1 MTTLEKQQ
9 LFTQYILSDNV
20 LFTKVNP
27 ILEPKFFDPE
37 LKPVI
42 NFIKEYFDEYKG
54 LPSPQQ
60 INAELGV
67 HVNQPQPL
75 TPSEHKYAEAELET
89 FCRNKAI
96 EHAIFASV
104 DLLEKQDLG
113 QIERLIRDA
122 ITISI
127 QRNLGMDYFADPEAR
142 LNLLLDEA
150 ALIPT
155 LLKKYDEA
163 VGGGLARKTMHI
175 FAAPSGVGKS
185 LTMSNIGLN
194 LCSQG
199 LNGCYI
205 TLELS
210 EALVS
215 KRHDSMVT
223 GISQRD
229 ILKNI
234 TQTAIKVKEVKD
246 SGYGDMTIK
255 YMPPN
260 GTTAA
265 HLRAYLKEYE
275 LVHGRLPDFMIVDY
289 LDLMGSQEKVTAE
302 NVFIKDKY
310 VSEELRAIA
319 SEFNLIMITASQL
332 NRGAQQIENLEELN
346 QAHIAGGL
354 SKIMTADNVVAIIQ
368 TPQMKARNEMMF
380 KMLKTRSS
388 SGVGSYFLVKFNP
401 VSLRLTNMEED
412 QDNPTL
418 TDRISGFK
426 QRAKEEREAPP
437 PPPGQAQRKP
447 TFGGGFDAFQV

>member
-1 MTTLEKQQ
+1 MNHEKQQ
-9 LFTQYILSDNV
+9 LLAKLLISDSI

-27 ILEPKFFDPE
+27 ILVSKHWDPE

-42 NFIKEYFDEYKG
+42 SFIKSYYDEFKG
-54 LPSPQQ
+54 LPSNEQ
-60 INAELGV
+60 IAAETGV
-67 HVNQPQPL
+67 HVPMAQAIPAH
-75 TPSEHKYAEAELET
+75 EIKWAETELET

-104 DLLEKQDLG
+104 ELLEEQNFG
-113 QIERLIRDA
+113 EMERMIRDA

-127 QRNLGMDYFADPEAR
+127 QRNLGTDYFEDPEAR
-142 LNLLLDEA
+142 LKLLVDEA
-150 ALIPT
+150 ALTPT
-155 LLKKYDEA
+155 LISKYDEA

-194 LCSQG
+194 LCQQG
-199 LNGCYI
+199 LNGVYI

-223 GISQRD
+223 GISQKE

-234 TQTAIKVKEVKD
+234 TETAIKVRKAKED
-246 SGYGDMTIK
+246 GYGGMTIK

-260 GTTAA
+260 ATTSA
-265 HLRAYLKEYE
+265 HLKAYLKEYQ
-275 LVHGRLPDFMIVDY
+275 LVHGRTPDFLIVDY
-289 LDLMGSQEKVTAE
+289 LDLMGSMEKVTAE
-302 NVFIKDKY
+302 NVFVKDKY
-310 VSEELRAIA
+310 VSEELRSIA
-319 SEFNLIMITASQL
+319 SEYNLILITASQL
-332 NRGAQQIENLEELN
+332 NRGAQLIENLEELN

-354 SKIMTADNVVAIIQ
+354 SKIMTADNVAAIIQ

-401 VSLRLTNMEED
+401 VSLRLTNMEDD
-412 QDNPTL
+412 QDNPSL
-418 TDRISGFK
+418 ENRIAGFRA
-426 QRAKEEREAPP
+426 RAKEEAAAAPAP
-437 PPPGQAQRKP
+437 SPGQP
-447 TFGGGFDAFQV
+447 TLPKKGGFDAFQV